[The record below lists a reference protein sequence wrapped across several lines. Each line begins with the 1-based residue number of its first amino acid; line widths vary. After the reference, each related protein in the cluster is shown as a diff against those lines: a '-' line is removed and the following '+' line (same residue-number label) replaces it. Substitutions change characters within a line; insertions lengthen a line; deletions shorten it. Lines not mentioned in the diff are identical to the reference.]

1 MVYPIKNNIKIPNI
15 IQPIIGSKI
24 QNNTQKINISAI
36 NGQNIKQEKKKKKII
51 VNIYT
56 TISNKLFR
64 NFLIFYKIF

>member
-24 QNNTQKINISAI
+24 QNNTQNINISAI
-36 NGQNIKQEKKKKKII
+36 NGQNIKQVTKNKKII